1 MVSSTRAYNWYIC
14 MVAATCMV
22 LYGYDASVFNAAQ
35 GSANWLNYF
44 DLHKQ
49 NDAYLIGLVN
59 TAYTIGAIV
68 GGFFMAGPLA
78 DYCGRRVGMASG
90 CVLVIIAT
98 FMQAFAPRHNL
109 GCFIGGRVL
118 IGIGQGLSLTA
129 GATYISEV
137 APSEIRGTI
146 MTFWQLNYSVGSF
159 IAYWIAYA
167 TSLNVEK
174 LGDWD
179 WKLVVIFQ
187 LLCPVMICSL
197 IFLQPESPRWW
208 IQRHN
213 DVAKCRAALTKIRD
227 TEAEIEDEVLAIR
240 EAIEFE
246 KEAISHSYWALFK
259 DPSVRRRLWLAFA
272 LNIGQQLSGQGTLN
286 SYSTSIYSKVWD
298 SKQTINLINALNATC
313 GILFTL
319 NAAWT
324 ADRFGRRWLLIF
336 GAVGMAV
343 SIGIVAIVAGATPS
357 TESGAKSQP
366 VGIAIVFLLFLFI
379 FFYKP
384 SWGATVW
391 IWTAEVFS
399 VNVRAQAVGMCSQ
412 MQNVANT
419 VFQQFFPVFLAREG
433 LKCLYFFMAVN
444 VLLAVFVWFLVPETK
459 QVSLEEIDVLFGGQN
474 HVEKGGQMMG
484 VPDPHHQTTET
495 MDEKAAVETR
505 EVRSV

>member
-1 MVSSTRAYNWYIC
+1 
-14 MVAATCMV
+14 
-22 LYGYDASVFNAAQ
+22 
-35 GSANWLNYF
+35 
-44 DLHKQ
+44 
-49 NDAYLIGLVN
+49 
-59 TAYTIGAIV
+59 
-68 GGFFMAGPLA
+68 
-78 DYCGRRVGMASG
+78 MASG

-187 LLCPVMICSL
+187 LLCPVTICAL

-246 KEAISHSYWALFK
+246 KEAISSSYWALFK

-313 GILFTL
+313 GILVSNQGDFASRLESDVWPLRLPCPTL
-319 NAAWT
+319 
-324 ADRFGRRWLLIF
+324 
-336 GAVGMAV
+336 
-343 SIGIVAIVAGATPS
+343 
-357 TESGAKSQP
+357 
-366 VGIAIVFLLFLFI
+366 
-379 FFYKP
+379 
-384 SWGATVW
+384 
-391 IWTAEVFS
+391 
-399 VNVRAQAVGMCSQ
+399 
-412 MQNVANT
+412 
-419 VFQQFFPVFLAREG
+419 
-433 LKCLYFFMAVN
+433 
-444 VLLAVFVWFLVPETK
+444 LLAI
-459 QVSLEEIDVLFGGQN
+459 LEY
-474 HVEKGGQMMG
+474 
-484 VPDPHHQTTET
+484 
-495 MDEKAAVETR
+495 
-505 EVRSV
+505 